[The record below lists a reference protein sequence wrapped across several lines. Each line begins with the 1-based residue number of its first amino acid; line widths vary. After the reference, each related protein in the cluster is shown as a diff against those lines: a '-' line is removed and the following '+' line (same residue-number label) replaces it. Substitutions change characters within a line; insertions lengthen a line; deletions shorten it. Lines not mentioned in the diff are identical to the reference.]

1 MRKKGSTEN
10 KRFPQAAGRSL
21 RDLRKSRGNLP
32 WLMERRATRGRI
44 ARSWRRNRDPT
55 DSNFVNS
62 YHTTMLESWAGSR
75 SPTPKP
81 QFLLTNVSPPSTL
94 AV

>member
-1 MRKKGSTEN
+1 MKKKGSAEN
-10 KRFPQAAGRSL
+10 KRFPQAVVKSL
-21 RDLRKSRGNLP
+21 RYLRKLRGNLP
-32 WLMERRATRGRI
+32 GLMERRSTRGRL
-44 ARSWRRNRDPT
+44 ARWWRRNRDPT

-62 YHTTMLESWAGSR
+62 YLTTMLESWAESR

-81 QFLLTNVSPPSTL
+81 PFLLRNVSPPFTL